1 MPDSKVVGVFIHKSY
16 NTIAK
21 HIQTRINGQINNK

>member
-16 NTIAK
+16 NTIAQL
-21 HIQTRINGQINNK
+21 IQTRINGQINNK